1 MNLTKDKLINL
12 EQANNHESYHENFIQ
27 KRLNDLKVIKQFL
40 ENFNDHLNNAKK
52 TIDPAMKPDDIKK
65 LIYTQRL
72 NVLNKLKG

>member
-1 MNLTKDKLINL
+1 MNRIMKILFKLD
-12 EQANNHESYHENFIQ
+12 
-27 KRLNDLKVIKQFL
+27 LNDLKNITQFL

-72 NVLNKLKG
+72 NVLNKLKR